1 MAHFSNNKK
10 TTRINIAACCP
21 FSVKKENVIDTFHI
35 KPDNKYL
42 LHYWRKHPNLHGWFE
57 NLYYSKGG
65 KVEPFDCQYLNLSL
79 ADLNLLEKDIKNFN
93 LPETTGFFFG
103 KDEEHSTNEL
113 NEDDLDD
120 LEFIE
125 KARKAIENGE
135 YVYYYSWW

>member
-1 MAHFSNNKK
+1 MNMGLDMYA
-10 TTRINIAACCP
+10 

-103 KDEEHSTNEL
+103 KDEEHSTNKL

-135 YVYYYSWW
+135 YIYYYSWW

>member
-1 MAHFSNNKK
+1 M
-10 TTRINIAACCP
+10 
-21 FSVKKENVIDTFHI
+21 
-35 KPDNKYL
+35 
-42 LHYWRKHPNLHGWFE
+42 
-57 NLYYSKGG
+57 YYSKGG

-135 YVYYYSWW
+135 YIYYYSWW

>member
-1 MAHFSNNKK
+1 MNMGLDMYA
-10 TTRINIAACCP
+10 

-103 KDEEHSTNEL
+103 KPDENTQIYDSNTYIREY
-113 NEDDLDD
+113 DLDD

>member
-1 MAHFSNNKK
+1 MGLDMYA
-10 TTRINIAACCP
+10 

-35 KPDNKYL
+35 KSDNKYL

>member
-1 MAHFSNNKK
+1 MNMGLDMYA
-10 TTRINIAACCP
+10 

-93 LPETTGFFFG
+93 LPETTGFSLEKMKNTVQMNLMKMTLMIQNLQKKLEKQQKMENMYIIILGG
-103 KDEEHSTNEL
+103 KNSQ
-113 NEDDLDD
+113 
-120 LEFIE
+120 
-125 KARKAIENGE
+125 
-135 YVYYYSWW
+135 